1 MFIYIIMR
9 KERKEIYIYIYK
21 IKIKSPTV
29 SLDGSFIFCFGP
41 IWVRGV
47 IVVAFDLLFSSMLLE
62 FIDVQ

>member
-9 KERKEIYIYIYK
+9 KERKEIYIK
-21 IKIKSPTV
+21 KKKSPTV

>member
-1 MFIYIIMR
+1 MR
-9 KERKEIYIYIYK
+9 KERKEIYIYIK
-21 IKIKSPTV
+21 NKKKSPTV